1 MATNATWTVVFE
13 DKLVINRSDD
23 SRGYEI
29 NDDAFWNDAKFSNVW
44 AIQYG
49 TTPSSDEVEYVDAT
63 PHSAYNSGVLGNF
76 NDFIT
81 RWDSAHLSH
90 LQARWDGD
98 NIDGE
103 TAEQKI
109 NRIGARPTSYN
120 SPSV

>member
-1 MATNATWTVVFE
+1 M
-13 DKLVINRSDD
+13 
-23 SRGYEI
+23 
-29 NDDAFWNDAKFSNVW
+29 
-44 AIQYG
+44 
-49 TTPSSDEVEYVDAT
+49 DAT

-81 RWDSAHLSH
+81 RWDSAHLSQ

>member
-1 MATNATWTVVFE
+1 M
-13 DKLVINRSDD
+13 
-23 SRGYEI
+23 
-29 NDDAFWNDAKFSNVW
+29 
-44 AIQYG
+44 
-49 TTPSSDEVEYVDAT
+49 DAT
-63 PHSAYNSGVLGNF
+63 PHSAYDSSVLGNF

-81 RWDSAHLSH
+81 RWDSAHLSK
-90 LQARWDGD
+90 LQANWDGD